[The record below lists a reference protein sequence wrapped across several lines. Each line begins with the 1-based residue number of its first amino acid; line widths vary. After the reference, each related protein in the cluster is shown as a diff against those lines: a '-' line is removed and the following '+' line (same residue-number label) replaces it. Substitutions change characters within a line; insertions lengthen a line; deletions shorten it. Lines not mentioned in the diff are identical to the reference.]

1 MRGKNNSKKR
11 FIAAGLIALLL
22 CACCLPGLSDE
33 YRELKLGM
41 NGDDVQRLK
50 VAMYWLGYFTTP
62 NLDGN
67 FTRTTQERVK
77 QLQKNNGLEQTGIA
91 DAALQE
97 LVFSGNAV
105 KTKSAPKPSPVPT
118 AAPTPAPVLTLPEK
132 LETLSSVTPP
142 PLTEANFLSPDADA
156 EEFVYAD
163 SSEGVWIYLT
173 PSLSID
179 LRRHE
184 DTSDKKN
191 PVIWFE
197 ADIHA
202 SPESP
207 LTAYLTQGKKYQGK
221 AYSTPVKM
229 AKENH
234 VVLAFAD
241 DNFGDRWNANNK
253 TGVIVRNG
261 QIIGERTFADGKGK
275 FPNLE
280 VLALFNDGSMKTFAS
295 DAYTAQEY
303 IDMGA
308 VNTYAFGPILIQNG
322 ELSEYMQRSEYYSY
336 HEPRCAIGMIEP
348 YHYYLLVVK
357 GRTSDSKGVYLTW
370 LANNMLA
377 HGVQEGINL
386 DGGGTTA
393 IVFMGQ
399 ILNWSSVKQ
408 LRQTTSIS
416 GFGVSDLVPEK

>member
-1 MRGKNNSKKR
+1 MRGKKQW
-11 FIAAGLIALLL
+11 IAAGLMALLL
-22 CACCLPGLSDE
+22 CTLCLPGFSEE

-41 NGDDVQRLK
+41 NGDDIQKFK
-50 VAMYWLGYFTTP
+50 VAMYWLGYFTTD

-67 FTRTTQERVK
+67 FTRTTEERVK
-77 QLQKNNGLEQTGIA
+77 LLQKNNGLEQTGVA

-105 KTKSAPKPSPVPT
+105 KTKTAPKPSPVPT
-118 AAPTPAPVLTLPEK
+118 PAPTPKPPLDLSGVLPDRTE
-132 LETLSSVTPP
+132 EGFLSS
-142 PLTEANFLSPDADA
+142 NADTD
-156 EEFVYAD
+156 EFVYTD
-163 SSEGVWIYLT
+163 EEEGIWIYLT

-179 LRRHE
+179 LRRYE

-191 PVIWFE
+191 PVVWFE

-207 LTAYLTQGKKYQGK
+207 MTAYLTQGKKYQGK
-221 AYSTPVKM
+221 AYTTPVKL
-229 AKENH
+229 ARENR

-241 DNFGDRWNANNK
+241 DNFGDRWNAGNK

-261 QIIGERTFADGKGK
+261 QIIGEKTFADGKGK

-295 DAYTAQEY
+295 DAHTAQEY

-308 VNTYAFGPILIQNG
+308 VDTYAFGPILIQDG
-322 ELSEYMQRSEYYSY
+322 QLSEYMQRSEYYSY

-348 YHYYLLVVK
+348 YHYYLLVAK
-357 GRTSDSKGVYLTW
+357 GRTSDSNGVYLTW
-370 LANNMLA
+370 LANNMLQ
-377 HGVQEGINL
+377 HGVQEAINL

-408 LRQTTSIS
+408 LRQTTSIT

>member
-1 MRGKNNSKKR
+1 MRGNTKR
-11 FIAAGLIALLL
+11 IAAGLLALLL
-22 CACCLPGLSDE
+22 CALLLPGFSEE

-50 VAMYWLGYFTTP
+50 KAMYWLGYFTTD

-67 FTRTTQERVK
+67 FTRTTEERVK
-77 QLQKNNGLEQTGIA
+77 QLQKNNGLEQTGVA

-105 KTKSAPKPSPVPT
+105 KSKSAPKPSAV
-118 AAPTPAPVLTLPEK
+118 PTPAP
-132 LETLSSVTPP
+132 TPKP
-142 PLTEANFLSPDADA
+142 PLDLSGVLPARTEEGFLAEDAGT
-156 EEFVYAD
+156 EEFVYTNEE
-163 SSEGVWIYLT
+163 EGIWIYLT

-179 LRRHE
+179 LRRYE
-184 DTSDKKN
+184 DKSDKRN
-191 PVIWFE
+191 PIIWFE

-202 SPESP
+202 SAETPM
-207 LTAYLTQGKKYQGK
+207 TAYLTQGKKYQGK
-221 AYSTPVKM
+221 AYSSPVNL
-229 AKENH
+229 AKLNK

-241 DNFGDRWNANNK
+241 DNFGDRWNAGNK

-280 VLALFNDGSMKTFAS
+280 VLALFDDGSMKTFAS
-295 DAYTAQEY
+295 DAHTAKEY

-308 VNTYAFGPILIQNG
+308 VSTYAFGPILIQDG
-322 ELSEYMQRSEYYSY
+322 ELSEYMKRSEYYSY

-357 GRTSDSKGVYLTW
+357 GRTSDSNGVYLTW
-370 LANNMLA
+370 LANNMLQ

-408 LRQTTSIS
+408 LRQTTSIT
-416 GFGVSDLVPEK
+416 GFGVSDQVPEK

>member
-1 MRGKNNSKKR
+1 MRGKKIGKKQW
-11 FIAAGLIALLL
+11 IAAGLAALLL
-22 CACCLPGLSDE
+22 CLCCLPALSEE

-50 VAMYWLGYFTTP
+50 KAMYWLGYFSTE

-67 FTRTTQERVK
+67 FTRTTEERVK
-77 QLQKNNGLEQTGIA
+77 QLQKNNGLEQTGVA

-105 KTKSAPKPSPVPT
+105 KAKGAPKSSPVPT
-118 AAPTPAPVLTLPEK
+118 PAPTPK
-132 LETLSSVTPP
+132 P
-142 PLTEANFLSPDADA
+142 PLDLSGILPSRTEEGFLADDAGT
-156 EEFVYAD
+156 EEFVYTNAE
-163 SSEGVWIYLT
+163 EGIWIYLT
-173 PSLSID
+173 PTLSID
-179 LRRHE
+179 LRRYE
-184 DTSDKKN
+184 DKSDKRN

-202 SPESP
+202 SADSP
-207 LTAYLTQGKKYQGK
+207 MTAYLTQGKKYQGK
-221 AYSTPVKM
+221 AYSSPVKL
-229 AKENH
+229 ARENR

-261 QIIGERTFADGKGK
+261 QIIGEKTFADGKGK

-280 VLALFNDGSMKTFAS
+280 VLALFQDGSMKTFAS

-308 VNTYAFGPILIQNG
+308 VDTYAFGPILIQNG

-336 HEPRCAIGMIEP
+336 REPRCAIGMIEP
-348 YHYYLLVVK
+348 YHYFLLVVK
-357 GRTSDSKGVYLTW
+357 GRTSDSDGVYLNW
-370 LANNMLA
+370 LADKMLD
-377 HGVQEGINL
+377 HGVVEGINL

-393 IVFMGQ
+393 LVFMGK
-399 ILNWSSVKQ
+399 ILNWSSVKD
-408 LRQTTSIS
+408 LRQTTSIT
-416 GFGVSDLVPEK
+416 GFGVSELVPEK

>member
-1 MRGKNNSKKR
+1 MRGKKQW
-11 FIAAGLIALLL
+11 IAAGLIALLL
-22 CACCLPGLSDE
+22 CAYCAPAFGEE
-33 YRELKLGM
+33 YRELKQGM
-41 NGDDVQRLK
+41 NGADIQK
-50 VAMYWLGYFTTP
+50 FKIAMYWLGYFTTP

-67 FTRTTQERVK
+67 YTKTTAERVK
-77 QLQKNNGLEQTGIA
+77 QLQKNNGLEETGVA

-105 KTKSAPKPSPVPT
+105 KTASAPSPSPE
-118 AAPTPAPVLTLPEK
+118 PTPMP
-132 LETLSSVTPP
+132 TPIP
-142 PLTEANFLSPDADA
+142 PLDVSALLPPRTEEGFLAADA
-156 EEFVYAD
+156 GTEEFVYVNAD
-163 SSEGVWIYLT
+163 EGVWIYLT
-173 PSLSID
+173 PTLSID
-179 LRRHE
+179 LRRYE
-184 DTSDKKN
+184 DHTLRSY
-191 PVIWFE
+191 PLIWFE

-207 LTAYLTQGKKYQGK
+207 MTAYLTQGKKYQGK
-221 AYSTPVKM
+221 AYTTPVKL
-229 AKENH
+229 ARENR

-241 DNFGDRWNANNK
+241 DNFGDRWNAGSR

-261 QIIGERTFADGKGK
+261 QIIGEKTVAAGKGK

-295 DAYTAQEY
+295 DAHTAQEY

-308 VNTYAFGPILIQNG
+308 VDTYAFGPILIQDG

-357 GRTSDSKGVYLTW
+357 GRTSDSNGVYLTW
-370 LANNMLA
+370 LANNMLQ

-408 LRQTTSIS
+408 LRQTTSIT
-416 GFGVSDLVPEK
+416 GFGVSELVPEK

>member
-1 MRGKNNSKKR
+1 MRGKKIGKKQW
-11 FIAAGLIALLL
+11 IAAGLIALLL
-22 CACCLPGLSDE
+22 CMCCLPAFSEE

-50 VAMYWLGYFTTP
+50 KAMYWLGYFSTE

-67 FTRTTQERVK
+67 FTRTTEERVK
-77 QLQKNNGLEQTGIA
+77 QLQKNNGLEQTGVA

-105 KTKSAPKPSPVPT
+105 KAKGAPKPSPI
-118 AAPTPAPVLTLPEK
+118 PTPAP
-132 LETLSSVTPP
+132 TPKP
-142 PLTEANFLSPDADA
+142 PLDLSGILPARTEEGFLAEDAGTD
-156 EEFVYAD
+156 EFVYTNVE
-163 SSEGVWIYLT
+163 EGIWIYLT

-179 LRRHE
+179 LRRYE
-184 DTSDKKN
+184 DKSDKRN
-191 PVIWFE
+191 PIIWFE

-202 SPESP
+202 SAESP
-207 LTAYLTQGKKYQGK
+207 MTAYLTQGKKYQGK
-221 AYSTPVKM
+221 AYSSPVKL
-229 AKENH
+229 ARENR

-261 QIIGERTFADGKGK
+261 KIIGEKTFADGKGK

-280 VLALFNDGSMKTFAS
+280 VLALFQDGSMKTFAS

-336 HEPRCAIGMIEP
+336 REPRCAIGMIEP
-348 YHYYLLVVK
+348 YHYFLLVVK
-357 GRTSDSKGVYLTW
+357 GRTSDSDGVYLNW
-370 LANNMLA
+370 LADKMLD
-377 HGVQEGINL
+377 HGVVEGINL

-393 IVFMGQ
+393 LVFMGQ
-399 ILNWSSVKQ
+399 ILNWSSVKE
-408 LRQTTSIS
+408 LRATTSIT
-416 GFGVSDLVPEK
+416 GFGTSEQVPEK

>member
-22 CACCLPGLSDE
+22 CACCLPGLSEE

-41 NGDDVQRLK
+41 NGDDIQRFK
-50 VAMYWLGYFTTP
+50 VAMYWLGYFTTD

-118 AAPTPAPVLTLPEK
+118 PAPTPR
-132 LETLSSVTPP
+132 P
-142 PLTEANFLSPDADA
+142 PLDLNGVLPSRTEEGFLANGE
-156 EEFVYAD
+156 EEFLYAD
-163 SSEGVWIYLT
+163 EQEGIWIYLT

-179 LRRHE
+179 LRRYE
-184 DTSDKKN
+184 DKSDKKN
-191 PVIWFE
+191 PVVWFE

-207 LTAYLTQGKKYQGK
+207 MTAYLTQGKKYQGK
-221 AYSTPVKM
+221 AYTTPVKL
-229 AKENH
+229 ARENR

-241 DNFGDRWNANNK
+241 DNFGDRWNAGNR

-261 QIIGERTFADGKGK
+261 QIIGEKTVAAGKGK

-295 DAYTAQEY
+295 DAHTAQEY

-308 VNTYAFGPILIQNG
+308 VDTYAFGPILIQDG

-357 GRTSDSKGVYLTW
+357 GRTSDSNGVYLTW
-370 LANNMLA
+370 LANNMLQ

-408 LRQTTSIS
+408 LRQTTSIT
-416 GFGVSDLVPEK
+416 GFGVSELVP

>member
-1 MRGKNNSKKR
+1 MRGNAKKL
-11 FIAAGLIALLL
+11 AAGLLALLL
-22 CACCLPGLSDE
+22 CACLLPGSAEE

-41 NGDDVQRLK
+41 NGDDVQRFK
-50 VAMYWLGYFTTP
+50 VAMYWLGYFTTD

-77 QLQKNNGLEQTGIA
+77 QLQKNNGLEQTGVA

-118 AAPTPAPVLTLPEK
+118 PAPTPK
-132 LETLSSVTPP
+132 P
-142 PLTEANFLSPDADA
+142 PLDLSRILPPRTEDGFLAADA
-156 EEFVYAD
+156 GTDEFLYTDEE
-163 SSEGVWIYLT
+163 EGVWIYLT
-173 PSLSID
+173 PSLFID
-179 LRRHE
+179 LRRYE
-184 DTSDKKN
+184 DHSDRRN

-207 LTAYLTQGKKYQGK
+207 MTAYLTQGKKYQGK
-221 AYSTPVKM
+221 AYSSPVKL
-229 AKENH
+229 ARLNR

-261 QIIGERTFADGKGK
+261 QIIGEKTFADGKGK

-280 VLALFNDGSMKTFAS
+280 VLALFGDGSMKTFAS
-295 DAYTAQEY
+295 DAHTAQEY

-322 ELSEYMQRSEYYSY
+322 ELSEYMLRSEYYSY
-336 HEPRCAIGMIEP
+336 REPRCAIGMIAP

-357 GRTSDSKGVYLTW
+357 GRTSDSDGVYLNW
-370 LANNMLA
+370 LADNMLD
-377 HGVQEGINL
+377 HGVVEGINL

-393 IVFMGQ
+393 LVFMGN
-399 ILNWSSVKQ
+399 IMNWRSVKE
-408 LRQTTSIS
+408 LRQTTSIT
-416 GFGVSDLVPEK
+416 GFGVSELVPEK

>member
-1 MRGKNNSKKR
+1 MRGNKNR
-11 FIAAGLIALLL
+11 WIAAGLIALLL
-22 CACCLPGLSDE
+22 CSFCMPALGEE

-41 NGDDVQRLK
+41 NGDDIQRFK
-50 VAMYWLGYFTTP
+50 VAMYWLGYFTTD

-118 AAPTPAPVLTLPEK
+118 PAPTPR
-132 LETLSSVTPP
+132 P
-142 PLTEANFLSPDADA
+142 PLDLSGVLPSRTEEGFLANGE
-156 EEFVYAD
+156 EEFVYTD
-163 SSEGVWIYLT
+163 EQEGIWIYLT

-179 LRRHE
+179 LRRYE
-184 DTSDKKN
+184 DKSDKKN
-191 PVIWFE
+191 PVVWFE

-207 LTAYLTQGKKYQGK
+207 MTAYLTQGKKYQGK
-221 AYSTPVKM
+221 AYTTPVKL
-229 AKENH
+229 ARENH

-241 DNFGDRWNANNK
+241 DNFGDRWNAGNK

-261 QIIGERTFADGKGK
+261 QIIGEKTFADGKGK

-295 DAYTAQEY
+295 DAHTAQEY

-308 VNTYAFGPILIQNG
+308 VDTYAFGPILIQNG

-357 GRTSDSKGVYLTW
+357 GRTSDSNGVYLTW
-370 LANNMLA
+370 LANNMLN

-393 IVFMGQ
+393 IVFLGQ

-408 LRQTTSIS
+408 LRQTTSIT
-416 GFGVSDLVPEK
+416 GFGVSELVPEKIE

>member
-1 MRGKNNSKKR
+1 MRGNNNR
-11 FIAAGLIALLL
+11 WIAAGLIALLL
-22 CACCLPGLSDE
+22 CSFCMSAAGEE

-41 NGDDVQRLK
+41 NGDDIQKFK
-50 VAMYWLGYFTTP
+50 VAMYWLGYFTTD

-118 AAPTPAPVLTLPEK
+118 PAPTPR
-132 LETLSSVTPP
+132 P
-142 PLTEANFLSPDADA
+142 PLDLSGVLPSRTEEGFLANGE
-156 EEFVYAD
+156 EEFVYTD
-163 SSEGVWIYLT
+163 EQEGIWIYLT

-179 LRRHE
+179 LRRYE
-184 DTSDKKN
+184 DKSDKKN
-191 PVIWFE
+191 PVVWFE

-207 LTAYLTQGKKYQGK
+207 MTAYLTQGKKYQGK
-221 AYSTPVKM
+221 AYTTPVKL
-229 AKENH
+229 ARENR

-241 DNFGDRWNANNK
+241 DNFGDRWNAGNK

-261 QIIGERTFADGKGK
+261 QIIGEKTFADGKGK

-295 DAYTAQEY
+295 DAHTAQEY

-308 VNTYAFGPILIQNG
+308 VDTYAFGPILIQNG

-336 HEPRCAIGMIEP
+336 HEPRCAIGMIAP

-357 GRTSDSKGVYLTW
+357 GRTNDSNGVYLTW
-370 LANNMLA
+370 LANNMLN

-408 LRQTTSIS
+408 LRQTTSIT
-416 GFGVSDLVPEK
+416 GFGVSELVPEK

>member
-1 MRGKNNSKKR
+1 MRGNKNR
-11 FIAAGLIALLL
+11 WIAAGLIALLL
-22 CACCLPGLSDE
+22 CAFCLPAAGEE

-41 NGDDVQRLK
+41 NGDDIQKFK
-50 VAMYWLGYFTTP
+50 VAMYWLGYFTTD

-118 AAPTPAPVLTLPEK
+118 PAPTPR
-132 LETLSSVTPP
+132 P
-142 PLTEANFLSPDADA
+142 PLDLSGLLPARTEEGFLAKGE
-156 EEFVYAD
+156 EEFVYVD
-163 SSEGVWIYLT
+163 QQEGIWIYLT

-179 LRRHE
+179 LRRYE
-184 DTSDKKN
+184 DTSDRKN
-191 PVIWFE
+191 PVVWFE

-207 LTAYLTQGKKYQGK
+207 MTAYLTQGKKYQGK
-221 AYSTPVKM
+221 AYTTPVKL
-229 AKENH
+229 ARENH

-241 DNFGDRWNANNK
+241 DNFGDRWNAGNK

-280 VLALFNDGSMKTFAS
+280 VLALFDDGSMKTFAS
-295 DAYTAQEY
+295 DAHTAKEY

-308 VNTYAFGPILIQNG
+308 VSTYAFGPILIQDG
-322 ELSEYMQRSEYYSY
+322 ELSEYMKRSEYYSY

-357 GRTSDSKGVYLTW
+357 GRTSDSNGVYLTW
-370 LANNMLA
+370 LANNMLQ

-408 LRQTTSIS
+408 LRQTTSIT
-416 GFGVSDLVPEK
+416 GFGVSDQVPEK

>member
-1 MRGKNNSKKR
+1 MRGNKNR
-11 FIAAGLIALLL
+11 WIAAGLIALLL
-22 CACCLPGLSDE
+22 CAFCLPAAGEE

-41 NGDDVQRLK
+41 NGDDIQKFK
-50 VAMYWLGYFTTP
+50 VAMYWLGYFTTD

-118 AAPTPAPVLTLPEK
+118 PAPTPR
-132 LETLSSVTPP
+132 P
-142 PLTEANFLSPDADA
+142 PLDLSGLLPARTEEGFLANGE
-156 EEFVYAD
+156 EEFVYVD
-163 SSEGVWIYLT
+163 QQEGIWIYLT

-179 LRRHE
+179 LRRYE
-184 DTSDKKN
+184 DTSDRKN
-191 PVIWFE
+191 PVVWFE

-207 LTAYLTQGKKYQGK
+207 MTAYLTQGKKYQGK
-221 AYSTPVKM
+221 AYTTPVKL
-229 AKENH
+229 ARENH

-241 DNFGDRWNANNK
+241 DNFGDRWNAGNK

-280 VLALFNDGSMKTFAS
+280 VLALFDDGSMKTFAS
-295 DAYTAQEY
+295 DAHTAKEY

-308 VNTYAFGPILIQNG
+308 VSTYAFGPILIQDG
-322 ELSEYMQRSEYYSY
+322 ELSEYMKRSEYYSY

-357 GRTSDSKGVYLTW
+357 GRTSDSNGVYLTW
-370 LANNMLA
+370 LANNMLQ

-408 LRQTTSIS
+408 LRQTTSIT
-416 GFGVSDLVPEK
+416 GFGVSDQVPEK

>member
-1 MRGKNNSKKR
+1 M
-11 FIAAGLIALLL
+11 ALLL
-22 CACCLPGLSDE
+22 CAFCLPGLAEE

-41 NGDDVQRLK
+41 NGDDVQRFK

-77 QLQKNNGLEQTGIA
+77 QLQKNNGLEQTGVA

-118 AAPTPAPVLTLPEK
+118 PAPTPQ
-132 LETLSSVTPP
+132 P
-142 PLTEANFLSPDADA
+142 PLDLSAVLPDRTEEGFLTEDADA
-156 EEFVYAD
+156 DEFVYTD
-163 SSEGVWIYLT
+163 EKEGVWIYLT

-179 LRRHE
+179 LRRYE
-184 DTSDKKN
+184 DTSDKRN
-191 PVIWFE
+191 PVVWFE

-202 SPESP
+202 SAESP

-221 AYSTPVKM
+221 AYTTPVKL
-229 AKENH
+229 ARENR

-241 DNFGDRWNANNK
+241 DNFGDRWNAGNR

-261 QIIGERTFADGKGK
+261 QIIGERTVAAGKGK

-280 VLALFNDGSMKTFAS
+280 VLALFGDGTMKTFSS
-295 DAYTAQEY
+295 DAHTAQEY

-308 VNTYAFGPILIQNG
+308 VNTYAFGPILIQDG
-322 ELSEYMQRSEYYSY
+322 QLSEYMQRSEYYSY

-357 GRTSDSKGVYLTW
+357 GRTSDSDGVYLNW
-370 LANNMLA
+370 LADNMLR
-377 HGVQEGINL
+377 HGVTEGINL

-393 IVFMGQ
+393 LVFMGQ

-416 GFGVSDLVPEK
+416 GFGVSDQVPEK

>member
-1 MRGKNNSKKR
+1 MRGNNNR
-11 FIAAGLIALLL
+11 WIAAGLIALLL
-22 CACCLPGLSDE
+22 CSFCMPALGEE

-41 NGDDVQRLK
+41 NGDDIQKFK
-50 VAMYWLGYFTTP
+50 VAMYWLGYFTTD

-118 AAPTPAPVLTLPEK
+118 PAPTPR
-132 LETLSSVTPP
+132 P
-142 PLTEANFLSPDADA
+142 PLDLSGVLPSRTEEGFLANGE
-156 EEFVYAD
+156 EEFVYTD
-163 SSEGVWIYLT
+163 EQEGIWIYLT

-179 LRRHE
+179 LRRYE
-184 DTSDKKN
+184 DKSDKKN
-191 PVIWFE
+191 PVVWFE
-197 ADIHA
+197 ADIYA

-207 LTAYLTQGKKYQGK
+207 MTAYLTQGKKYQGK
-221 AYSTPVKM
+221 AYTTPVKL
-229 AKENH
+229 ARENR

-241 DNFGDRWNANNK
+241 DNFGDRWNAGNK

-261 QIIGERTFADGKGK
+261 QIIGEKTFADGKGK

-295 DAYTAQEY
+295 DAHTAQEY

-308 VNTYAFGPILIQNG
+308 VDTYAFGPILIQNG

-336 HEPRCAIGMIEP
+336 HEPRCAIGMIAP

-357 GRTSDSKGVYLTW
+357 GRTNDSNGVYLTW
-370 LANNMLA
+370 LANNMLN

-399 ILNWSSVKQ
+399 ILNWNSVKQ
-408 LRQTTSIS
+408 LRQTTSIT
-416 GFGVSDLVPEK
+416 GFGVSELVPEK